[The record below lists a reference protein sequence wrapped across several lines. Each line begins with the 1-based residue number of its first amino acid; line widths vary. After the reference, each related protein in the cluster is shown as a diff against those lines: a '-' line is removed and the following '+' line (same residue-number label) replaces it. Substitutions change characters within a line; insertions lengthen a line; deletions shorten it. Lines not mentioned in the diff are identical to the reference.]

1 MKIAINSRGQKLQ
14 SAVDQHFPRVS
25 QFILYDMET
34 DSCEI
39 VSCEQRLNALQ
50 GAGTEAAEAISRHGG
65 QVLITGCCGPEA
77 MKTLAAAGIEIVLG
91 AGGLTVS
98 QALEK
103 HKSGKL

>member
-1 MKIAINSRGQKLQ
+1 MKIAISSREQELQ
-14 SAVDQHFPRVS
+14 SAVDPHFAQAS

-34 DSCEI
+34 ESCEI
-39 VSCEQRLNALQ
+39 VTNEQRLNALQ

-65 QVLITGCCGPEA
+65 QVLITGYCGPEA

-91 AGGLTVS
+91 ADGLTVS

-103 HKSGKL
+103 YKSGKL